1 MSEPLKSE
9 IIIPGDI
16 VDTLQDVAE
25 KSGLTVDE
33 LLIGAA
39 ELLYKDATQQTMK
52 RVMRNTFAR
61 RFQSKLANFTART
74 RKPAN
79 GNESEA

>member
-1 MSEPLKSE
+1 MSDNVKFEVE
-9 IIIPGDI
+9 IPAEIAAII
-16 VDTLQDVAE
+16 QDVRE
-25 KSGLTVDE
+25 KSGLTIEE
-33 LLIGAA
+33 LLIGAS
-39 ELLYKDATQQTMK
+39 ELLYTDATQQTMK